1 MINGLIK
8 VMKSEKA
15 SALDKSKKCAKEEAT
30 NEKNL
35 AEKKDGH
42 EQLRTLV
49 RKNGDAVG
57 ALSTQLD
64 EANAQVKA
72 LQKSDDELAKLRKD
86 AKVAYEKGSKDRG
99 IALKVLK
106 QARSILKKT
115 FASLLETSSTSTSVS
130 VESESTSSE
139 SGENVS
145 HKVSFLQIALS
156 KNAKALKAAVTVK
169 KAVKA
174 LTLSKTRS
182 KAAAGA
188 SKAAVTSKKAEA
200 HTSAKH
206 AEAHKQKQ
214 TAGALLSPAVELVG
228 QIVDDLS
235 REQKMAGAAEEKEVK
250 QYAAQLLE
258 FRKELDLK
266 METVRELAER
276 KGRMEVK
283 RDNSQADKDSS
294 SEKLKAA
301 AAQLRALKSECG
313 AFMKDFKEQQVKLQF
328 QMGQLRDAH
337 AILSGAS
344 LMQVDSAENASLL
357 QTTAKTTRAAG
368 SLPDQLHDLDDIAH
382 SLA

>member
-1 MINGLIK
+1 
-8 VMKSEKA
+8 
-15 SALDKSKKCAKEEAT
+15 
-30 NEKNL
+30 
-35 AEKKDGH
+35 
-42 EQLRTLV
+42 
-49 RKNGDAVG
+49 
-57 ALSTQLD
+57 
-64 EANAQVKA
+64 

-115 FASLLETSSTSTSVS
+115 FASLLETSSSSVS
-130 VESESTSSE
+130 VESETTSSE

-145 HKVSFLQIALS
+145 HKVSFLQVALS

-169 KAVKA
+169 RAVKA
-174 LTLSKTRS
+174 LTLSKTSS
-182 KAAAGA
+182 KAAAGS
-188 SKAAVTSKKAEA
+188 SKVAVTSKKAEA
-200 HTSAKH
+200 HTSVKH